1 MAFLLYVCPQNK
13 DGEFMS
19 EATLT
24 KLQKEMV
31 DLKIRVNNLEKKM
44 SMLNKKPTPKRQSFI

>member
-1 MAFLLYVCPQNK
+1 MT
-13 DGEFMS
+13 E
-19 EATLT
+19 EAVT

-44 SMLNKKPTPKRQSFI
+44 YTLKKKPAPKRQSFI